1 MNPRECP
8 KAPEDSLLR
17 GHTMRLEQV
26 LDDDRELWVCAR
38 CGWPDVQSRSQK
50 CPSCG
55 GLRREPGPYWCTQRQ
70 NHGS

>member
-8 KAPEDSLLR
+8 KAPEDSFLR
-17 GHTMRLEQV
+17 GHVLRLEQV

-38 CGWPDVQSRSQK
+38 CGWPDVQARSAK
-50 CPSCG
+50 CGCG
-55 GLRREPGPYWCTQRQ
+55 GLRREPAPGWCTQRE